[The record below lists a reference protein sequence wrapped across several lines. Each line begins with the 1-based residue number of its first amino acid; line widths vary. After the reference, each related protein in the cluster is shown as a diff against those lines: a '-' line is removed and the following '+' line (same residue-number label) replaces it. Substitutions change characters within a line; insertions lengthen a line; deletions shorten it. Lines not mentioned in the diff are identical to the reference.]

1 MHDPQAAHLA
11 GGSPLA
17 HKEAKER
24 RKTMRDEGMANGTG
38 EGGRTFRLHNA
49 VIPAR
54 PLEPAL
60 YLVATPIGNLSDITL
75 RALETLAGADVL
87 ACEDTRVTRVLLD
100 RYGIVNRPYAYH
112 EHNADEAGPRLI
124 SALEAGKS
132 VALVSDAGTPLVSDP
147 GYRLALLAIA
157 AGHRVVPIPGAS
169 APLAALVGSGLPNDA
184 FFFAGFLPT
193 KDKARRDRLAEL
205 SAVPATLLFFES
217 PHRIAA
223 TVTAAADVLGEGRAA
238 CVCRELT
245 KTFEEFRRG
254 EGAVG
259 QGLGL
264 GLAIADRIA
273 RLIDAPLRL
282 RSRLGYGTVFALS
295 LPTIPAPRQDATPVA
310 GGLEGLR
317 ILIVDNDP
325 QALAALRGVLASWG
339 CRVDAFADGAG
350 AEALLA
356 DGEEPALWLFDYHL
370 DDGDTGVALQAR
382 LAQRFGARP
391 TLILSADDSGDVRR
405 VTLEHGLGLL
415 PKPVKALALK
425 SMLRRLLAAR
435 AA

>member
-1 MHDPQAAHLA
+1 MRDDDAAN
-11 GGSPLA
+11 GGSGG
-17 HKEAKER
+17 AK
-24 RKTMRDEGMANGTG
+24 
-38 EGGRTFRLHNA
+38 TFRLHNA
-49 VIPAR
+49 VIPTR

-124 SALEAGKS
+124 AALEQGKS

-169 APLAALVGSGLPNDA
+169 APLAALVGSGLSNEA
-184 FFFAGFLPT
+184 FFFAGFLPS

-205 SAVPATLLFFES
+205 AGVPATLLFFES

-223 TVTAAADVLGEGRAA
+223 TVAAAAEVLGEGRAA

-254 EGAVG
+254 T
-259 QGLGL
+259 LGEL
-264 GLAIADRIA
+264 SVFYGDGHTVKGEIVFVIGPPGEAA
-273 RLIDAPLRL
+273 APE
-282 RSRLGYGTVFALS
+282 AE
-295 LPTIPAPRQDATPVA
+295 D
-310 GGLEGLR
+310 
-317 ILIVDNDP
+317 VD
-325 QALAALRGVLASWG
+325 
-339 CRVDAFADGAG
+339 
-350 AEALLA
+350 
-356 DGEEPALWLFDYHL
+356 
-370 DDGDTGVALQAR
+370 
-382 LAQRFGARP
+382 
-391 TLILSADDSGDVRR
+391 
-405 VTLEHGLGLL
+405 
-415 PKPVKALALK
+415 
-425 SMLRRLLAAR
+425 RLLAALVR
-435 AA
+435 DMPAGKAATEAARQTGVPRRDLYQRLIDLKGGDGQ